1 MLYDPLLWLSRI
13 IFTIGGK
20 IAIAHKL
27 PYRQIIN
34 RKLPMMSAA
43 NSTASSTSVNT
54 PESVQYQLLNM
65 AIRPISP
72 DVKAVPQ
79 KPMRPLTSY
88 HIFFQ
93 LERELIIQTM
103 AGDDA
108 DESILAN
115 KVYLNDVPQ
124 RYRNIKLLPNWFAGP
139 GKRQKRKHR
148 KQHGQIGFLELSHR
162 ISSTWANLEDIDPE
176 VKLYVQT
183 VAQDQIEEY
192 YREMEEYKMLTNYMP
207 ESIQSEAP
215 TTVPKKKTKKRSNN
229 TNTSTVPVQ
238 KSPDQLITM
247 SPMPNLVSSSSLYMT
262 PQMYDMAME
271 LEQNIENFLS
281 RMESRALS
289 LLPFTS
295 QEVLSPLLRS
305 ENQVQKKRKTFHRKD
320 SALSVSKFD
329 DICVVSN
336 PDELPTRVSPMEEVD
351 LLDDEIL
358 KLWTDH
364 N

>member
-1 MLYDPLLWLSRI
+1 MTTAKS
-13 IFTIGGK
+13 
-20 IAIAHKL
+20 IA
-27 PYRQIIN
+27 
-34 RKLPMMSAA
+34 S
-43 NSTASSTSVNT
+43 SVNT
-54 PESVQYQLLNM
+54 PESVQYQLLNNM
-65 AIRPISP
+65 ASRPISP
-72 DVKAVPQ
+72 DVKAVPP

-108 DESILAN
+108 VESILAN

-148 KQHGQIGFLELSHR
+148 KQHGQIGFLELSHL
-162 ISSTWANLEDIDPE
+162 ISSTWANLEAIDPE
-176 VKLYVQT
+176 VKLYVQK

-192 YREMEEYKMLTNYMP
+192 YREMEEYKTLTNDMP
-207 ESIQSEAP
+207 ESSIQSEAR
-215 TTVPKKKTKKRSNN
+215 TTVPKKKSKKRSNN

-238 KSPDQLITM
+238 KSQDQFNTM
-247 SPMPNLVSSSSLYMT
+247 SPMPNLDSSSSSSYMT

-281 RMESRALS
+281 CMESRALS

-329 DICVVSN
+329 DIFVVSN
-336 PDELPTRVSPMEEVD
+336 PDELPTCVSPMEEVD

-358 KLWTDH
+358 KLWVDH